1 MWISCA
7 PVLNGSCSIKDE
19 SFLFCFG
26 AMAHTHIFSSIKG
39 ILHCTIIKTF
49 LYTFYNMTKHIGMPT
64 RKIVQIYFYVLVCRA
79 KKCHWNLPKSSKSIH
94 QAQSPPTIFLIWE
107 KTVLPYL
114 RQGALDSFACWI
126 DKKLVSFHAIEKC
139 QTFFIYMQDTYL
151 GW

>member
-1 MWISCA
+1 MHIFLAKARQKGYMYFILHFNAIWLFDVIPFNLWEQVINIPFQLRCESLV
-7 PVLNGSCSIKDE
+7 PVLNGPCSIKDE

-94 QAQSPPTIFLIWE
+94 QAQSPPTIFI
-107 KTVLPYL
+107 
-114 RQGALDSFACWI
+114 I
-126 DKKLVSFHAIEKC
+126 
-139 QTFFIYMQDTYL
+139 
-151 GW
+151 